1 MKATTTKPLAGR
13 TVLYWLLAFFGVV
26 AAVDGAFV
34 VIAERSFPGFSAN
47 AYETGLEYNRVL
59 AAAEAQ
65 RALGWQVDATI
76 ESKGGALVLRVR
88 DRNGDP
94 VPSPKVVADVRR
106 PAEKL
111 EDRSLALAEVA
122 PGVYRVENALPA
134 PGSWEVSIRVR
145 RPDGADYRIEQ
156 RFVVTP

>member
-1 MKATTTKPLAGR
+1 MSATKPLTGA
-13 TVLYWLLAFFGVV
+13 TVLGWLLAFFGVV

-34 VIAERSFPGFSAN
+34 VMAERTFPGFSPN

-76 ESKGGALVLRVR
+76 ESNGGALVLRLR
-88 DRNGDP
+88 DRNGNP

-106 PAEKL
+106 PAEAF
-111 EDRSLALAEVA
+111 EDRSLALAEIA
-122 PGVYRVENALPA
+122 PGIYRIDNALPA